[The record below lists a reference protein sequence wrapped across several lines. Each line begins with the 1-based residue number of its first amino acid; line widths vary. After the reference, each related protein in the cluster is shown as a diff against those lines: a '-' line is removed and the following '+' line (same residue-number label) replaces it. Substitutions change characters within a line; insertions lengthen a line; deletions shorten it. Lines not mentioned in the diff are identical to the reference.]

1 MEPFLLC
8 AKGGVDQDKMINF
21 FSVYDFRVRKTT
33 KQIYQDKEMKNLDVS
48 RVMKCMK
55 IVNAL
60 VLIFVLAFGCSSVYA
75 TCVVFNGA
83 AAWSITPDGVMGTM
97 YYNKQRPT
105 AGPTISLEYGSTTP
119 FLLRGAWSVDT
130 PYQKYWINLSNISQ
144 DELHVGAAIWKGTT
158 LHNNLDVDVITPVLS
173 GTPDVIYWPNGRH
186 GYDVYP
192 DECTYF
198 ITNSGWLE
206 DGDYPL
212 APWHTSNCGFYICP
226 QPGQSYTNSFYVGM
240 VVGTC
245 SSPSGGMG
253 AEAAWKVT
261 YNFIVEP
268 PTIEATVDIDPDTL
282 NLQSKGQWIACYIK
296 LPEDYDVD
304 DIDVGSILLEY
315 LLEVQHSD
323 VQDDM
328 LMVKFDSQDVMAYVE
343 LVLEIELPADVTLMV
358 TGELT
363 DRTPF
368 EGSDTIRVID
378 EGVEE

>member
-1 MEPFLLC
+1 MN
-8 AKGGVDQDKMINF
+8 K
-21 FSVYDFRVRKTT
+21 KT
-33 KQIYQDKEMKNLDVS
+33 
-48 RVMKCMK
+48 KCRL
-55 IVNAL
+55 ILNAS
-60 VLIFVLAFGCSSVYA
+60 VLIVTLGFSFNSVYA

-83 AAWSITPDGVMGTM
+83 CAWSINPDGVMATM
-97 YYNKQRPT
+97 YYNEQRPT

-173 GTPDVIYWPNGRH
+173 GTPDVIYWPNGRL

-212 APWHTSNCGFYICP
+212 APWHTSNCGFYIFP
-226 QPGQSYTNSFYVGM
+226 QPGQGYTNSFHVGM

-253 AEAAWKVT
+253 AEAAFGVT
-261 YNFIVEP
+261 YNFIVETEII
-268 PTIEATVDIDPDTL
+268 PTPSAI
-282 NLQSKGQWIACYIK
+282 
-296 LPEDYDVD
+296 
-304 DIDVGSILLEY
+304 ILGTIGLGLVTY
-315 LLEVQHSD
+315 LRRR
-323 VQDDM
+323 
-328 LMVKFDSQDVMAYVE
+328 
-343 LVLEIELPADVTLMV
+343 
-358 TGELT
+358 
-363 DRTPF
+363 RT
-368 EGSDTIRVID
+368 I
-378 EGVEE
+378 